1 LGHLLFLPLAFI
13 LGFGLGFS
21 LLAFALGFLVWEAFG
36 REKNCREIAEGK
48 RMAKEGL
55 KENLHQEL

>member
-1 LGHLLFLPLAFI
+1 LPGAFT

-21 LLAFALGFLVWEAFG
+21 LWAFALGFLVWEVFG
-36 REKNCREIAEGK
+36 REKNCQKEKGKIAEGK

-55 KENLHQEL
+55 IENLHREL